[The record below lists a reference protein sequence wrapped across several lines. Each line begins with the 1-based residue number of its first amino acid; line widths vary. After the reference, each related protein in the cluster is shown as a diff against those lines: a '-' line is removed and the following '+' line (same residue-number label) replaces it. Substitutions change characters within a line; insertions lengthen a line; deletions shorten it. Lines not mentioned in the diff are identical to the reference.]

1 MFHIVVVII
10 FCIRKATFI
19 MRYSMILEV
28 STYLVL
34 KNHIIILFI
43 LVVVKYI
50 FWKKRKVFN
59 ETFNSNRSKY
69 VFH

>member
-50 FWKKRKVFN
+50 FW
-59 ETFNSNRSKY
+59 
-69 VFH
+69 